1 MYLSDCSL
9 SCIVKLWYNVPYQQE
24 IKRERSEHLISSDM
38 VTTESMSAAAQR
50 LLCRRILEYKGK
62 GKVKE
67 REGKYMKKEFDLL
80 SLGEI
85 MLRLSPPSNERMTR
99 GDTFSKQ
106 AGGAELNSAT
116 GAAMLGLRCGII
128 SKLPANDLGMYIKN
142 RVRLCGVSD
151 DFLVYDESK
160 DARLGVYYYES
171 GAYPRKPRI
180 VYDRKNTSFIKLSI
194 DDFHENIF
202 GSARCFHT
210 SGITLALDP
219 EIRATAIEMI
229 KRFKEQGTI
238 ISFDVN
244 FRGNLWSGP
253 EAKACIET
261 ILPYVDIFFCS
272 EETARLTFLKEGD
285 AKSIMKSF
293 TKDYPISIVASTQR
307 IVHSPKRHTF
317 GSIIYSAKDDT
328 YYEEAPYADIEVVDR
343 IGSGDAYISGV
354 LYGLLSHE
362 GEYQRALEYGNA
374 ISSLKNTIPGDLLS
388 TDLKEIES
396 IIKEHKSTGRISEM
410 DR

>member
-1 MYLSDCSL
+1 M
-9 SCIVKLWYNVPYQQE
+9 
-24 IKRERSEHLISSDM
+24 KR
-38 VTTESMSAAAQR
+38 
-50 LLCRRILEYKGK
+50 
-62 GKVKE
+62 
-67 REGKYMKKEFDLL
+67 EFDLL

-85 MLRLSPPSNERMTR
+85 MLRLSPPDNERITR
-99 GDTFSKQ
+99 GDTLSKQ

-128 SKLPANDLGMYIKN
+128 SKLPANDLGIYIKN

-151 DFLVYDESK
+151 DYLVYDDDK
-160 DARLGVYYYES
+160 DARVGVYYYEN

-180 VYDRKNTSFIKLSI
+180 VYDRKNTSVNKLTTEDF
-194 DDFHENIF
+194 DDSMFAA
-202 GSARCFHT
+202 ARCFHT
-210 SGITLALDP
+210 SGITLALSP
-219 EIRATAIEMI
+219 ELRETAIEMI
-229 KRFKEQGTI
+229 KRFKAQGTI

-253 EAKACIET
+253 EAKECIES

-272 EETARLTFLKEGD
+272 EDTARLTFLKEGT
-285 AKSIMKSF
+285 AKEIMKSF
-293 TKDYPISIVASTQR
+293 TEEYPISIVASTQR

-328 YYEEAPYADIEVVDR
+328 YYEEAPYSDIEVVDR

-354 LYGLLSHE
+354 LYGLLTYE
-362 GEYQRALEYGNA
+362 RDYQRALEYGNA
-374 ISSLKNTIPGDLLS
+374 VSALKNTIPGDLLS
-388 TDLKEIES
+388 TDLKEIEG
-396 IIKEHKSTGRISEM
+396 IIREHKSTGRVSEM